1 MSCTIGQR
9 IEVTTLRGRFEGI
22 ASGITDEG
30 VLQLT
35 EDDGTVRT
43 IYAGDIKFYRNT
55 NIHLTR
61 TYIFKCENIRSFIFL
76 EL

>member
-43 IYAGDIKFYRNT
+43 IYAGDIK
-55 NIHLTR
+55 IL
-61 TYIFKCENIRSFIFL
+61 
-76 EL
+76 